1 MIELLLPAL
10 LGGIGVAVVAGPLGS
25 FLVWRRMAYFGDTLS
40 HSALLGVALG
50 YALELNINMTVI
62 AVCISM
68 ALALVAL
75 QQQRYIASD
84 TLLGILAHSS
94 LALGLVVVSLLNDSR
109 LNLSSFL
116 FGDLLSV
123 TTEDLIAIYAGSA
136 IALITLVMLWRP
148 LLAITL
154 HEELAEVEGVKV
166 GWVRLAL
173 MVLIALVIATAMK
186 IVGILLI
193 TALMLIPAAS
203 ARRWARSPES
213 MAVLASG
220 LGIVAVCA
228 GLFMAYTFDTS
239 LGPTIV
245 VCCTMLF
252 LLCYLWPKR
261 LFRQAVPE
269 KSTP

>member
-1 MIELLLPAL
+1 MMELLLPAL
-10 LGGIGVAVVAGPLGS
+10 LGGIGVALVAGPLGS

-62 AVCISM
+62 VVCISM
-68 ALALVAL
+68 ALGLVAL
-75 QQQRYIASD
+75 QQQRYIAND
-84 TLLGILAHSS
+84 TVLGILAHSS

-109 LNLSSFL
+109 LNLAGFL

-136 IALITLVMLWRP
+136 IVLTALVLLWRP

-154 HEELAEVEGVKV
+154 HEELAQVEGVRV
-166 GWVRLAL
+166 FWVRLAL
-173 MVLIALVIATAMK
+173 MLIIALVIATALK

-203 ARRWARSPES
+203 ARRWASSPEI
-213 MAVLASG
+213 MAVLASL
-220 LGIVAVCA
+220 LGILAVCG
-228 GLFMAYTFDTS
+228 GLVMAYRFDTS

-245 VCCTMLF
+245 VCSTLIF
-252 LLCYLWPKR
+252 LVCYLWPK
-261 LFRQAVPE
+261 
-269 KSTP
+269 KNG

>member
-1 MIELLLPAL
+1 MMEILLPSL
-10 LGGIGVAVVAGPLGS
+10 LGGIGVALVAGPLGS

-50 YALELNINMTVI
+50 YALELNINMAVI
-62 AVCISM
+62 VVCMSM
-68 ALALVAL
+68 ALGLVAL

-123 TTEDLIAIYAGSA
+123 TTEDLVTIYAGSFIVLA
-136 IALITLVMLWRP
+136 TLILLWRP

-154 HEELAEVEGVKV
+154 HEELAKVEGVKV

-173 MVLIALVIATAMK
+173 MLIIALVIATAMK

-193 TALMLIPAAS
+193 TALMLIPAAT
-203 ARRWARSPES
+203 ARRWASSPES
-213 MAVLASG
+213 MAVLASL
-220 LGIVAVCA
+220 LGIVAVCG
-228 GLFMAYTFDTS
+228 GLLMAYTFDTS

-245 VCCTMLF
+245 VCCTVVF
-252 LLCYLWPKR
+252 LLSYLWPKR
-261 LFRQAVPE
+261 LFKKAGGAR
-269 KSTP
+269 S

>member
-1 MIELLLPAL
+1 MMEILLPSL
-10 LGGIGVAVVAGPLGS
+10 LGGIGVALVAGPLGS

-50 YALELNINMTVI
+50 YALELNINITVI
-62 AVCISM
+62 VVCMSM
-68 ALALVAL
+68 ALGLVAL

-109 LNLSSFL
+109 LNLSGFL

-123 TTEDLIAIYAGSA
+123 TTEDLITIYTGSFIVLA
-136 IALITLVMLWRP
+136 TLVLLWRP

-154 HEELAEVEGVKV
+154 HEELAKVEGIKV

-173 MVLIALVIATAMK
+173 MLIIALVIATAMK
-186 IVGILLI
+186 IVGVLLI

-203 ARRWARSPES
+203 ARRWASSPES
-213 MAVLASG
+213 MAVLASL
-220 LGIVAVCA
+220 LGIIAVCG
-228 GLFMAYTFDTS
+228 GLLMAYTFDTP

-245 VCCTMLF
+245 VCCTVLF
-252 LLCYLWPKR
+252 LLCYLWPKK
-261 LFRQAVPE
+261 LFNKAGPSSQ
-269 KSTP
+269 

>member
-1 MIELLLPAL
+1 MELLLPSL
-10 LGGIGVAVVAGPLGS
+10 LGGIGVALVAGPLGS

-50 YALELNINMTVI
+50 YALELNINITVI
-62 AVCISM
+62 VVCISM
-68 ALALVAL
+68 ALGLVAL
-75 QQQRYIASD
+75 QQQRYIAND

-123 TTEDLIAIYAGSA
+123 TTEDLITIYAGS
-136 IALITLVMLWRP
+136 ISVLITLVLLWRP
-148 LLAITL
+148 LLAITI

-166 GWVRLAL
+166 FWVRLAL
-173 MVLIALVIATAMK
+173 MVIIALVIATAMK

-203 ARRWARSPES
+203 ARRWASSPES
-213 MAVLASG
+213 MAVLASI
-220 LGIVAVCA
+220 LGMIAVCG
-228 GLFMAYTFDTS
+228 GLVMAYNFDTA

-245 VCCTMLF
+245 VCCTLLF
-252 LLCYLWPKR
+252 LLCYLWPK
-261 LFRQAVPE
+261 
-269 KSTP
+269 KSV